1 MTFIVLQQLI
11 YCIIFCWML
20 AKLIIIVTM
29 IHHAI

>member
-1 MTFIVLQQLI
+1 MAFIVLQQLR
-11 YCIIFCWML
+11 YCIIHCMML